1 MKLYTYDPAP
11 NPRRLGL
18 FMQYKG
24 IELETTQIDL
34 SRLEQMQESFSSI
47 NPQGTVPALVLEDG
61 TLMTE
66 VIGMCDYLESRYP
79 ERPLMGQTA
88 LERALVLSWDHR
100 VFIGPLMA
108 IGEMLRNGNPA
119 FKDRA
124 LPGPGKTPQIPE
136 LVERGR
142 TRLHNSLRWIDA
154 ELAEREFLVGEQI
167 TLADLDL
174 LVVVEFAGW
183 VKESVPEDC
192 KHLRRW
198 QAGVQAVLAK

>member
-1 MKLYTYDPAP
+1 VKLYTYDPAP

-24 IELETTQIDL
+24 IELPTEQIDL
-34 SRLEQMQESFSSI
+34 SQLEQMNERYLSI
-47 NPQGTVPALVLEDG
+47 NPAGTVPALLLEDG

-79 ERPLMGQTA
+79 ERPLMGESA
-88 LERALVLSWDHR
+88 LERAQVLSWDHR
-100 VFIGPLMA
+100 LYVGAMMA
-108 IGEMLRNGNPA
+108 IGEALRNGNPA
-119 FKDRA
+119 FADRA

-142 TRLHNSLRWIDA
+142 LRLRSSWGPIDRA
-154 ELAEREFLVGEQI
+154 LAGRDFLVGETL

-174 LVVVEFAGW
+174 LVVTEFAGW
-183 VKESVPEDC
+183 IKEPVPEEHQHLQQWRQRVKE
-192 KHLRRW
+192 
-198 QAGVQAVLAK
+198 VLAH